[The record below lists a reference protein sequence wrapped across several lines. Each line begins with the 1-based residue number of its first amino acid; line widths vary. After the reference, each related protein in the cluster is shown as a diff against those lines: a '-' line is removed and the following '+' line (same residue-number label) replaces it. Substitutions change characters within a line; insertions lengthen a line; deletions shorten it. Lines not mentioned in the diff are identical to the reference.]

1 MVNPSDCLWG
11 KEFFDTY
18 FKHARKRSYNN
29 DVLHKAAALS
39 LIGQSVR
46 NVRLRSDQNFI
57 DCRIHPFIIQSSG
70 TGKNS
75 AFNFMSTVAEAAG
88 MTFDEHG
95 KDSTAGIMGTVKRNG
110 ESEKGDLAGSGFV
123 AWKEAQQL
131 VKATQADHS
140 SDLLEVINQAL
151 DPSGKVSRALSGGKL
166 EYNSRTSLFA
176 TTYPPDPEDQVD
188 LIHQGFLPRTL
199 FVYRRWNDDQYDAI
213 NELRDDKLPRPDE
226 SNKSYRNQHDDDV
239 EKLANTLKYI
249 EDTVW
254 QYGEVLRG
262 DESHYA
268 QGHEHIEYFEGVE
281 DGVTLNPTP
290 ILRDVLEEY
299 PYKVRK
305 IARPFITRLYD
316 TVYKISAC
324 LAAVDVE
331 RAEDNPRLDQDI
343 YVSRR
348 IKEHHVKH
356 AKQMVKESWVHIL
369 EFIQDYMVNVADSPV
384 LQTEETIKEICM
396 NDSGLATV
404 REVMVETGQT
414 KQQVQQDVAT
424 LQEMGKIEPVQNTP
438 HALEPDDF
446 VAVDEDTQIWR
457 DSGDEKND

>member
-1 MVNPSDCLWG
+1 MVSPDECLWG
-11 KEFFDTY
+11 KDFFDTY
-18 FKHARKRSYNN
+18 MRHAKKRSYNN
-29 DVLHKAAALS
+29 DILHKAAAIS
-39 LIGQSVR
+39 LIGQSIR
-46 NVRLRSDQNFI
+46 NVRLRTDQNFT
-57 DCRIHPFIIQSSG
+57 DPRIHPFIIQSSG

-75 AFNFMSTVAEAAG
+75 AFNFMSTVANAAG
-88 MTFDEHG
+88 MSFDEHG

-131 VKATQADHS
+131 VKASQADHS

-176 TTYPPDPEDQVD
+176 TTYPPDPTDQVD
-188 LIHQGFLPRTL
+188 LIHQGFLPRTF
-199 FVYRRWNDDQYDAI
+199 FVYRRWDDDQYNNI
-213 NELRDDKLPRPDE
+213 NDRRDNELPRPNE
-226 SNKSYRNQHDDDV
+226 SNRNYREKHDEDV
-239 EKLANTLKYI
+239 EQLANTLKYI

-254 QYGEVLRG
+254 QHGEVLRG

-281 DGVTLNPTP
+281 EGVTLNPTP
-290 ILRDVLEEY
+290 LLKGVMNEY

-316 TVYKISAC
+316 IVYKISAA

-331 RAEDNPRLDQDI
+331 RAEDNARLDGDV

-356 AKQMVKESWVHIL
+356 AKQMVKESWVYIL

-384 LQTEETIKEICM
+384 LQTERTIEEICR

-414 KQQVQQDVAT
+414 KQQVQSDVAT
-424 LQEMGKIEPVQNTP
+424 LQEMGKVKPVQNTA

-446 VAVDEDTQIWR
+446 VTLDEETQIWR
-457 DSGDEKND
+457 GVGDE